1 MLLTRFPKAAFEK
14 SRAMQQVLVKI
25 QQSLRRMPG
34 VSSAESSEIVL
45 QLQEVGQII
54 SRETSDLVSAVMNL
68 TLDQEDTDKAVAR
81 MSIEANIAK
90 AQIDDQCNTIQTL
103 QAQLQ
108 EEMEKKAQADEQ
120 ISNGDH
126 SRQSNEETAELIKV
140 NTLVEPLFKKA
151 VILTGF
157 YRLSRKRIRI
167 SKSKSMDDAPSG
179 S

>member
-1 MLLTRFPKAAFEK
+1 
-14 SRAMQQVLVKI
+14 MQQILVKI

-54 SRETSDLVSAVMNL
+54 SRETSHLVSAVMNL

-90 AQIDDQCNTIQTL
+90 AKIDDQRNTIQML

-108 EEMEKKAQADEQ
+108 EETENKAQSDEQ
-120 ISNGDH
+120 KSNGSH
-126 SRQSNEETAELIKV
+126 SRQSNEETAELIRVKS
-140 NTLVEPLFKKA
+140 LF
-151 VILTGF
+151 
-157 YRLSRKRIRI
+157 RLCPR
-167 SKSKSMDDAPSG
+167 MLLY
-179 S
+179 